1 MEQNKRVHQVEEGGN
16 QAGACPTEDTWARL
30 NYASTQQAARQQH
43 QHPKGNRNNKQVWSV
58 RFRKKIFVQ
67 VNRQSA
73 AAITAPQETCL
84 ILLLLLPPKKKG

>member
-16 QAGACPTEDTWARL
+16 QAGACPTQDTWARL
-30 NYASTQQAARQQH
+30 NYAQQH
-43 QHPKGNRNNKQVWSV
+43 QHTKGNRNNKQVWSV